1 MITTGQFFGE
11 GTDLQNANCLFLVYP
26 FSFEGKLIQYIGR
39 VQRSEVTP
47 TIYDYR
53 DIKID
58 YLNKMFLKRNVYYRK
73 IDKQATLFDE
83 PEEIPIQANTFILD
97 QKIKVAFEQLEFR
110 YGCIAFK
117 YNVPEM
123 NIELEFDI
131 ENFEIR
137 PEFEV
142 LKAYFS
148 KSLKIKNIQVAI
160 YAEFE
165 NGKLISQLA
174 TSTSLNR
181 ITNEIIE
188 GIKFKFIENN
198 FLGKVNRG
206 DESNLLDINQL
217 QSDNKSNSKLYDS
230 GEELLNDFLWNKNYK
245 HQKHLCYLADRHART
260 ILKIRFV
267 LSPFSFVFLIE
278 GAAGFHIIVETLNT
292 EEATYIFS
300 FNNDKKEL
308 PEILKQVDLYLNII
322 KNKGRKGFLEDPP
335 MNFSRILHDYSD
347 ERKGFIVWKDLL
359 AERIF

>member
-1 MITTGQFFGE
+1 M
-11 GTDLQNANCLFLVYP
+11 
-26 FSFEGKLIQYIGR
+26 
-39 VQRSEVTP
+39 
-47 TIYDYR
+47 
-53 DIKID
+53 
-58 YLNKMFLKRNVYYRK
+58 
-73 IDKQATLFDE
+73 
-83 PEEIPIQANTFILD
+83 NT
-97 QKIKVAFEQLEFR
+97 
-110 YGCIAFK
+110 
-117 YNVPEM
+117 
-123 NIELEFDI
+123 ELEFDI

-188 GIKFKFIENN
+188 GVKFKFIENN

-206 DESNLLDINQL
+206 DKSNILDVNQL
-217 QSDNKSNSKLYDS
+217 QSDSKSNLYDS
-230 GEELLNDFLWNKNYK
+230 GDELLNDFLKNKNYK
-245 HQKHLCYLADRHART
+245 HQKHLLYLADRHART

-308 PEILKQVDLYLNII
+308 PEILKQVDLYFNII
-322 KNKGRKGFLEDPP
+322 KNKGRKGFLENPP

-347 ERKGFIVWKDLL
+347 ERKGFVVWKDLL
-359 AERIF
+359 EERIF